1 MGRERD
7 SGVKWGG
14 IAGFEN
20 PYCGPSLQLASTAE
34 IEIVHEYEF
43 SDRAHCQ
50 CVLSVF

>member
-1 MGRERD
+1 MGRD
-7 SGVKWGG
+7 SGIEKKFG

-34 IEIVHEYEF
+34 IEIAHEYEF